1 MQKRS
6 TYRNRSRSEHS
17 LDTPTC
23 RTTLVRDIL
32 CWYSRQRRALPW
44 RNITNPYRVLV
55 SEVMLQQ
62 TQVSRVLVKYP
73 EFLRRFPSIKKL
85 AMAKQREVVVAWRG
99 MGYNNRAV
107 RLHRLA
113 KTVVLKYGGTLPSS
127 FEELIAL
134 PGIGRYTAHALLAS
148 VFRENVPIVDVNVH
162 RLFSRFFWRMK
173 TTADMRP
180 AREIWEL
187 AEELVPKRRA
197 YDWNQA
203 LMDLGATICTARSPQ
218 CSACPVTALCSSKS
232 AMQRIMS
239 PPGKREPM
247 KDGIPN
253 RIYRGRIIEIL
264 RQHHGRRRFHPDAL
278 GRTIH
283 PEYSAKHRRWLESL
297 LTGLAKDKLIRR
309 SRTGRGN
316 QERIHLA

>member
-1 MQKRS
+1 M
-6 TYRNRSRSEHS
+6 
-17 LDTPTC
+17 
-23 RTTLVRDIL
+23 LVRTIL
-32 CWYSRQRRALPW
+32 RWYSRQGRTLPW
-44 RNITNPYRVLV
+44 RLPTGQAGNITNPYRILV

-73 EFLRRFPSIKKL
+73 EFLHRFPSIRKL
-85 AMAKQREVVVAWRG
+85 ATAKQREVVIAWRG

-113 KTVVLKYGGTLPSS
+113 KTVVLKYGGTLPPS

-148 VFRENVPIVDVNVH
+148 AFRKDVPIVDVNVR
-162 RLFSRFFWRMK
+162 RLFSRVFWRMK

-180 AREIWEL
+180 VNEIWEL
-187 AEELVPKRRA
+187 AGELVPKQRA

-218 CSACPVTALCSSKS
+218 CSACPVAALCSSRN
-232 AMQRIMS
+232 AMKRVMPS
-239 PPGKREPM
+239 PGKQEPM
-247 KDGIPN
+247 RDGIPH
-253 RIYRGRIIEIL
+253 RIYRGRIIETL
-264 RQHHGRRRFHPDAL
+264 RQHHGRKRLRPDAV

-283 PEYSAKHRRWLESL
+283 PEYSTKHRRWLESL
-297 LTGLAKDKLIRR
+297 LTGLVKDGLIRR
-309 SRTGRGN
+309 STGRIWN
-316 QERIHLA
+316 EQRIRLA

>member
-1 MQKRS
+1 MRPEKR
-6 TYRNRSRSEHS
+6 
-17 LDTPTC
+17 P
-23 RTTLVRDIL
+23 TLVRAIL
-32 CWYSRQRRALPW
+32 RWYSRQGRTLPW
-44 RNITNPYRVLV
+44 RLPTGQAGNITNPYRILI

-73 EFLRRFPSIKKL
+73 EFLARFPSVKKL
-85 AMAKQREVVVAWRG
+85 ATAKQREVVIAWRG

-113 KTVVLKYGGTLPSS
+113 KIVVLKYGGTLPSS

-148 VFRENVPIVDVNVH
+148 AFRKNVPIVDVNVQ
-162 RLFSRFFWRMK
+162 RLFSRVFWRMK

-180 AREIWEL
+180 VNEIWEL
-187 AEELVPKRRA
+187 AGELVPNQRA

-218 CSACPVTALCSSKS
+218 CSACPLAALCSSKS
-232 AMQRIMS
+232 AMKRVKRS
-239 PPGKREPM
+239 PRWQEPM

-253 RIYRGRIIEIL
+253 RIYRGRII
-264 RQHHGRRRFHPDAL
+264 DAL
-278 GRTIH
+278 RRQNGQRRLGLDLVGRAIH
-283 PEYSAKHRRWLESL
+283 PQYSSKHRPWLDSL
-297 LTGLAKDKLIRR
+297 MVGLERDGLIRR
-309 SRTGRGN
+309 SGI
-316 QERIHLA
+316 ERWGKQRVTLA